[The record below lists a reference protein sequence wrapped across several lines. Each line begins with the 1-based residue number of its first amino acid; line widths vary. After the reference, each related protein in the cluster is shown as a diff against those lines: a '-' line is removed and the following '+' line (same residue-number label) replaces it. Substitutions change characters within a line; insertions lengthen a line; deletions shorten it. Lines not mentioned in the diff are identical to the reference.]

1 LILAKFEWVVIIP
14 VRSRRVWY
22 LFPKG
27 GARCTS
33 KRRPGSTGQQ
43 NIVAGSLECSSAQW
57 SGIQLGGD
65 VAHVSQ
71 HDELYIILSQKT
83 RQREGVER
91 TDC

>member
-14 VRSRRVWY
+14 VRSRRVRY

-27 GARCTS
+27 GYGARL
-33 KRRPGSTGQQ
+33 REGLGQPGSRISWRG
-43 NIVAGSLECSSAQW
+43 VWSAQW

-83 RQREGVER
+83 RWREGVER